1 MVTGIY
7 VRVSTDEQARE
18 GYSIRAQEEKLRSYA
33 ALKNWHVYS
42 LYADEGI
49 SGKDIDGRPE
59 MKRLIADVS
68 IGKVSNVLVYK
79 IDRLTRSTKNLIELI
94 ELFNQHDCAFNSLNE
109 AIDTSTATG
118 RMFLKI
124 VGIFAEFEREN
135 LAERLRLGFE
145 RKAREGH
152 SLCTYASYG
161 YDRKRG
167 EKMQTIVPEEAEV
180 VRRIFHMFLHEDCT
194 QHHIARVLNAQNI
207 GTKKD
212 RKWNNVTIRQT
223 LTNPNYVGKIRYS
236 VNDDSRYF
244 EVDGQ
249 HEQIIDEDTFYQ
261 AQDKLQKMQRI
272 SNTKRPSSGAYF
284 CGVLYCPVC
293 GAKYS
298 PKWNYKTDENGKK
311 VGANP
316 GYRCINSINNQHP
329 CANRVQISHTRL
341 ERAFEQYID
350 SKYADFTETE
360 TDITIAENKIDNTAE
375 IATISTELGNIERKT
390 EEIMGL
396 FVSNKIDFDTYQ
408 GMVKVSNQRRVELD
422 ARLTQLQN
430 SETAKSIRYDR
441 QEIVDSFKANWKTL
455 DNDHRLKFIQKFVQ
469 KIVVYGEKIPGTHRK
484 IVIDEI
490 LFNDF

>member
-1 MVTGIY
+1 VVTGIY

-18 GYSIRAQEEKLRSYA
+18 GYSIRAQEEKLRSFA
-33 ALKNWHVYS
+33 AVKNWHVYS

-59 MKRLIADVS
+59 MKRLIADIS
-68 IGKVSNVLVYK
+68 SGKVNNVLVYK

-180 VRRIFHMFLHEDCT
+180 VRRIFHMFLHDDYT

-207 GTKKD
+207 STKKG
-212 RKWNNVTIRQT
+212 KTWSNIIIRQT
-223 LTNPNYVGKIRYS
+223 LTNPNYVGKVRYG
-236 VNDDSRYF
+236 VNDESRYF
-244 EVDGQ
+244 EVYGH
-249 HEQIIDEDTFYQ
+249 HEQIVDDETFNQ
-261 AQDKLQKMQRI
+261 VQDKLQKMQKI
-272 SNTKRPSSGAYF
+272 THTKRPTSGVYF

-293 GAKYS
+293 GGKYS
-298 PKWNYKTDENGKK
+298 SKWNYKTDENGKK

-316 GYRCINSINNQHP
+316 GYRCTNSVL
-329 CANRVQISHTRL
+329 NRTTTCTNWVQISHARL
-341 ERAFEQYID
+341 ERAFAQYIEN
-350 SKYADFTETE
+350 YADFTETNPDTATPKIDHAAE
-360 TDITIAENKIDNTAE
+360 METIAV
-375 IATISTELGNIERKT
+375 ELRQVERKI
-390 EEIMGL
+390 EEIMSL
-396 FVSNKIDFDTYQ
+396 FVANTIDFDTYQ
-408 GMVKVSNQRRVELD
+408 GMVKISNQRRVELD
-422 ARLTQLQN
+422 ARMTQLEN
-430 SETAKSIRYDR
+430 NETAKTTRIDKR
-441 QEIVDSFKANWKTL
+441 EIVANFKANWQTL
-455 DNDHRLKFIQKFVQ
+455 NNDKRLKFVQ
-469 KIVVYGEKIPGTHRK
+469 KFVKKIIVHGEKIPGTHRK
-484 IVIDEI
+484 IVIGDIE
-490 LFNDF
+490 FNEF